1 MQTLEIIYLTHPFW
15 VWLAIGAVFLAM
27 ELPTASGYLLW
38 PAASA
43 GAVAVLTLW
52 LAITPPFQLIVFA
65 VLTIATTIVGRRFM
79 PQRGPAEG
87 PDISN
92 RASRLAGRFGK
103 TVAPFSAGQ
112 GRVFVDGAEWMAE
125 LEPGQAPP
133 EPGARVEVV
142 AIHGGGR
149 LVIRGASGPPIG
161 SRPATP

>member
-1 MQTLEIIYLTHPFW
+1 MLQTLDALYAAHPFW
-15 VWLAIGAVFLAM
+15 AWLAVGAIFLAF

-52 LAITPPFQLIVFA
+52 LNIAWPYQLIAFG
-65 VLTIATTIVGRRFM
+65 VLTIISTLIGRRLM
-79 PQRGPAEG
+79 PRRNTHEG

-92 RASRLAGRFGK
+92 RGSGLAGRFGK
-103 TVAPFSAGQ
+103 AVAPFSAGQ

-125 LEPGQAPP
+125 LEPGQTPP

-142 AIHGGGR
+142 AVHGGGR
-149 LVIRGASGPPIG
+149 LVVRGA
-161 SRPATP
+161 

>member
-1 MQTLEIIYLTHPFW
+1 MLQTLDALYTAHPFW
-15 VWLAIGAVFLAM
+15 VWLAVGAIFLAF

-52 LAITPPFQLIVFA
+52 LNIAWPYQLIAFGI
-65 VLTIATTIVGRRFM
+65 LTIISTLVGRRLL
-79 PQRGPAEG
+79 PRRTAHEG

-92 RASRLAGRFGK
+92 RSSGLAGRFGK
-103 TVAPFSAGQ
+103 AVAPFSAGQ

-125 LEPGQAPP
+125 LEPGQTAP

-142 AIHGGGR
+142 AVHGGGR
-149 LVIRGASGPPIG
+149 LVVRGA
-161 SRPATP
+161 